1 MMSGSRLSLVI
12 PAYNEAAL
20 LPRLLDSVD
29 AAREHSS
36 RSAQIEVIVAD
47 NLSTD
52 STAEL
57 ANQRGCAIATVE
69 KRCIAAVRNGGA
81 NAAQGDYL
89 GFVDADSILHPECF
103 DAIFAALDDARVVG
117 GATGV
122 TMERWSPG
130 IALSFAMMLP
140 MVWATGFDTGIV
152 FCRRA
157 DFEALG
163 GYDETRP
170 IAEDVDFLVRLKHLG
185 KQRGQ
190 RLRRLRGVK
199 TVTSTRKFDRHGDWH
214 YFLQMPRV
222 AWNVMRRNEAGND
235 FIRRYW
241 YEDR

>member
-1 MMSGSRLSLVI
+1 MDSV
-12 PAYNEAAL
+12 EAA
-20 LPRLLDSVD
+20 RL
-29 AAREHSS
+29 RCCGSS
-36 RSAQIEVIVAD
+36 AIEIVVAD
-47 NLSTD
+47 NASTD
-52 STAEL
+52 ATAGL
-57 ANQRGCAIATVE
+57 ATRRGCVLASIE

-81 NAAQGDYL
+81 RLAQGEYL
-89 GFVDADSILHPECF
+89 GFVDADSILHPDCF
-103 DAIFAALDDARVVG
+103 NEIIAALDDARVVG

-122 TMERWSPG
+122 NMERWSAG
-130 IALSFAMMLP
+130 IALSYAMMLP

-163 GYDETRP
+163 GYDESRP
-170 IAEDVDFLVRLKHLG
+170 IAEDVDFMLRLKRLG

-199 TVTSTRKFDRHGDWH
+199 TTTSTRKFDRHGDWH
-214 YFLQMPRV
+214 YFLQIPRV
-222 AWNVMRRNEAGND
+222 AWNVLRKNEAGSA